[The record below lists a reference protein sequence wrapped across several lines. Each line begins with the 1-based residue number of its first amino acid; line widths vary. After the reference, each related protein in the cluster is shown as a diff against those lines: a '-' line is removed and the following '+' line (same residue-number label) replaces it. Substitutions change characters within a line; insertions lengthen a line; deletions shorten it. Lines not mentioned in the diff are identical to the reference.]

1 MSNKINVNLKNLKVV
16 DNEIAN
22 AKPKIYTIEII
33 DTEYVADDKTDN
45 VIKKIDKPLG
55 GGRYWYVALSMAYC
69 GMVYHFNI
77 CFCLEEGY
85 DGFEKFLRDDFD
97 SKSSIIK
104 NHLIKYIKL
113 VSGFRYEPR
122 YVVSQEGKN
131 NVWTQVDDEDKMDA
145 CNPHYLDRI
154 KLMFNRYAN
163 YKYKGCNIITES
175 DKNKVVFGNIRTGEE
190 RIYIVRR
197 YDENKENGAK
207 YRPKVEPMEASDN
220 ESD

>member
-1 MSNKINVNLKNLKVV
+1 MLNKIHVDLKNLKVV

-22 AKPKIYTIEII
+22 AKPRIHTIEIT
-33 DTEYVADDKTDN
+33 DTEYATDDKTDN

-55 GGRYWYVALSMAYC
+55 GGRYWYVTLSMTYI

-77 CFCLEEGY
+77 CFLLEESY
-85 DGFEKFLRDDFD
+85 NGFEKFLREDFE

-113 VSGFRYEPR
+113 ISEFRYEPR
-122 YVVSQEGKN
+122 YIVSQEGKN
-131 NVWTQVDDEDKMDA
+131 TIWETVYGEDKMDA
-145 CNPHYLDRI
+145 CNPCYLDRI
-154 KLMFNRYAN
+154 KLLLDRYAT
-163 YKYKGCNIITES
+163 YKYKNCNVITDS
-175 DKNKVVFGNIRTGEE
+175 DKNSVTFGNIRTGEE
-190 RIYIVRR
+190 RKYFIRR

-207 YRPKVEPMEASDN
+207 YRPKVEPMEASDD